1 MTTEPTPAPPRR
13 RNRSGIAALVCSLVL
28 IVWVIALVYLAIGA
42 ADNEIAG
49 VIAYVMFFASWVVIP
64 VLLIGL
70 LVLAIIALLLNPVP
84 GKILGA
90 LAIVA
95 PVIVAALF
103 WNALGA
109 IDLSTGFS

>member
-1 MTTEPTPAPPRR
+1 MASETPIASPRR
-13 RNRSGIAALVCSLVL
+13 RIRSGVAAFVCSIVL
-28 IVWVIALVYLAIGA
+28 IAWVIALIYLAIGA
-42 ADNEIAG
+42 SGSEVVG
-49 VIAYVMFFASWVVIP
+49 VIAYVMFFASWVVVP
-64 VLLIGL
+64 VLLIGM

-95 PVIVAALF
+95 PVVAAVLF

-109 IDLSTGFS
+109 VDLGTAFS

>member
-1 MTTEPTPAPPRR
+1 MTTPTETTTPRR
-13 RNRSGIAALVCSLVL
+13 RNRSGIAALSFSIVL
-28 IVWVIALVYLAIGA
+28 IVWVIALVYLAVGA
-42 ADNEIAG
+42 ASNDVAG

-64 VLLIGL
+64 VLAIGL
-70 LVLAIIALLLNPVP
+70 LVFAMIALLLNPVL

-103 WNALGA
+103 WSALGG
-109 IDLSTGFS
+109 IELPPIVD